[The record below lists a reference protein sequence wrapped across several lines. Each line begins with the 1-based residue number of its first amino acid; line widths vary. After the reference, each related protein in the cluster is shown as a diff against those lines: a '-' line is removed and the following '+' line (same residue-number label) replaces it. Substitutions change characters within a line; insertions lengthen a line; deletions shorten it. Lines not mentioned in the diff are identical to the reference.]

1 MEKKSEK
8 AFTAWKKNQ
17 PPRNRNKCKKE
28 RAFLFFIAHNPHY
41 LQNKKFVT
49 EMILPSQM
57 LVLREIATNEL
68 AKNIP
73 TYDRPKKKRDAME
86 NMRTHLIRLIHGEM
100 NKRNLHHILDIIQI
114 LAAHVIEH
122 HELC

>member
-1 MEKKSEK
+1 MS
-8 AFTAWKKNQ
+8 
-17 PPRNRNKCKKE
+17 
-28 RAFLFFIAHNPHY
+28 
-41 LQNKKFVT
+41 

-73 TYDRPKKKRDAME
+73 MYDRPKKKRDAME
-86 NMRTHLIRLIHGEM
+86 NMCKHLIRLSHGEM
-100 NKRNLHHILDIIQI
+100 NKRILYHLLDIIQI

-122 HELC
+122 HKLY